1 LTVVG
6 VVEDVHGTHHLAR
19 MWAAALVARGQPSRP
34 VLFRPIA
41 QGGDPPPG
49 WRNTG
54 NCLGC
59 EGAVIAAR
67 AAGEP
72 ARVAA
77 LMRAEI
83 RRLDPRLPV
92 LEAGTLLE
100 RQLGDP
106 IARELRF
113 NRRLASA
120 GSVVALL
127 LALLGIYGV
136 VADAVRRRTREI
148 GIRIALGARPRQ
160 VLAGAAREGLL
171 AAAAGA
177 LAGLLA
183 VVVLRRPVHRFLLH
197 GDYASLGT
205 AVTDAG
211 VLAAAAATLLA
222 LALLASWAGARR
234 ATRVDPVEALRTE

>member
-160 VLAGAAREGLL
+160 VLAGVAREGLL
-171 AAAAGA
+171 AAAGGA
-177 LAGLLA
+177 LAGLPA
-183 VVVLRRPVHRFLLH
+183 VLVPRRPIPRFLLH

-211 VLAAAAATLLA
+211 VLAAAATLLV

-234 ATRVDPVEALRTE
+234 ATRVDPVEALRCE